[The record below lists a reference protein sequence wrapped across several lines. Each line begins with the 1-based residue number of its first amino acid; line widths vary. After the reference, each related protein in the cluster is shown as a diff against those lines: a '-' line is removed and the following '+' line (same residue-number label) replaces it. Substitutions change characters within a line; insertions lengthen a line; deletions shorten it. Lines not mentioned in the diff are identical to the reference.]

1 MILTCVFLITDDGAS
16 QVVQQERTC
25 LPVQGTRRLWGRT
38 ESDTAEATQQ
48 QQQGTRVLSL
58 RWEDALEKEMAT
70 HFSILA

>member
-1 MILTCVFLITDDGAS
+1 M
-16 QVVQQERTC
+16 C
-25 LPVQGTRRLWGRT
+25 LPGQGTRRLWGRT

-58 RWEDALEKEMAT
+58 RWEDALEEEMAT